1 MRYIKRT
8 IDTTLEEWKN
18 STQRKPLLLRGARQV
33 GKSST
38 VRELSKKFTHFVE
51 VNFESEKEVR
61 TFFQGNLNPQQI
73 CDRLSLYYE
82 TPIIPRETL
91 LFLDEIQS
99 CKPAIESLRFFY
111 EKYPEL
117 HVIAAGSLLEFALT
131 DLSSFGVGRVRSAF
145 IYPLSFNEYLS
156 AIGMDMLLDAKK
168 KADIQ
173 HPLDTIFHKKLNEHL
188 KQFLILGGMPEVIA
202 TYVETH
208 SMLQCMQVIDDLR
221 ISFQDDFAKYK
232 ENVPTLRIR
241 EVFDS
246 IAEQTGGKFVY
257 SKASQESNYRQIK
270 EAVNLLTMAG
280 LAIPVYR
287 TSANGIP
294 VGAGINSSFFKLFLL
309 DTGMFQR
316 MVHLDSAQL
325 LTAEDWENVNKG
337 AIAEQ
342 FAALELLKAA
352 PAYQKSQ
359 LYYWQRESKNS
370 NAEVD
375 YILQQDQ
382 HIIPLEIKSGTK
394 GSMHSLHLFMEEK
407 QPPYGVRSSLE
418 NFGQYNNICLCPLY
432 ALGDK
437 FHAV

>member
-1 MRYIKRT
+1 
-8 IDTTLEEWKN
+8 
-18 STQRKPLLLRGARQV
+18 
-33 GKSST
+33 
-38 VRELSKKFTHFVE
+38 
-51 VNFESEKEVR
+51 
-61 TFFQGNLNPQQI
+61 
-73 CDRLSLYYE
+73 
-82 TPIIPRETL
+82 
-91 LFLDEIQS
+91 
-99 CKPAIESLRFFY
+99 
-111 EKYPEL
+111 
-117 HVIAAGSLLEFALT
+117 
-131 DLSSFGVGRVRSAF
+131 
-145 IYPLSFNEYLS
+145 
-156 AIGMDMLLDAKK
+156 MLLDAKK

-173 HPLDTIFHKKLNEHL
+173 HPLDTIFHQKLNEHL

-202 TYVETH
+202 TYVETN

-270 EAVNLLTMAG
+270 EAVDLLTMAG

-316 MVHLDSAQL
+316 MVHLDTAQL
-325 LTAEDWENVNKG
+325 LTTEDWENINKG

-342 FAALELLKAA
+342 FAALELIKAA

-418 NFGQYNNICLCPLY
+418 NFGQYNNIRLCPLY